1 MKVGIVGCGQL
12 SRMLAL
18 AGWPM
23 GFRFSFLA
31 DPDEPVRCIEGLGS
45 VVRLDTTMTAGDV
58 FSGLGNPDVITV
70 ERESVNVALLRQL
83 KAFCPVY
90 PDPEI
95 VWAIQ
100 NRHREKTLVA
110 GLGIPLSPW
119 EVFREREPVQEAIA
133 RIGGLPVVIKSTEDG
148 YDGHN
153 QWIIDSSEQLE
164 AFEKE
169 REALLERKDW
179 LQESAT
185 KGIHEWIVEKKIAFD
200 REISV
205 IGART
210 PDGDI
215 AMYTSGENHH
225 DKGILVHSVIPA
237 PDLSEQLHNKA
248 RDYIC
253 RLLQETGYV
262 GVLAVECFVAGNELL
277 VNELAPRVHNSGHW
291 TIDGA
296 ATSQFENHLR
306 AIASLPLGNTAHQ
319 DGVVGMYNLLGQ
331 KHSDDSQAPDQLIT
345 KGTYL
350 HWYNKTSRPG
360 RKLGHLNILAEN
372 EEELSGSFESLRNLF
387 PPSA

>member
-31 DPDEPVRCIEGLGS
+31 DPDEPVRCVEGLGL
-45 VVRLDTTMTAGDV
+45 VVRQDEAVPDTKRAARDV
-58 FSGLGNPDVITV
+58 YAAMGSPDVITI
-70 ERESVNVALLRQL
+70 ERESVYVPLLRQL

-90 PDPEI
+90 PDPDI

-100 NRHREKTLVA
+100 NRHREKSLVA
-110 GLGIPLSPW
+110 GLGISLSPW

-133 RIGGLPVVIKSTEDG
+133 RIGGFPVVIKSTEDG
-148 YDGHN
+148 YDGYN
-153 QWIIDSSEQLE
+153 QWVIDSSEQLE

-169 REALLERKDW
+169 REALL
-179 LQESAT
+179 QESAT
-185 KGIHEWIVEKKIAFD
+185 KGIREWIVEKKIAFD

-210 PDGDI
+210 PDGNI
-215 AMYTSGENHH
+215 VMYTSGENHH
-225 DKGILVHSVIPA
+225 NKGILVYSVIPA

-319 DGVVGMYNLLGQ
+319 GGVVGMYNLLGQ
-331 KHSDDSQAPDQLIT
+331 KHSDDSRAPDQLIAQ
-345 KGTYL
+345 GTYL

-372 EEELSGSFESLRNLF
+372 EEELGCSFESLKNQWT
-387 PPSA
+387 